1 MTGPDLKR
9 ARLAMGFTLYDM
21 ARALRLSGGR
31 EAAVKHL
38 RTMEAGARE
47 VSGPVSRV
55 VQALLDG
62 WRPPGWPDSEA

>member
-9 ARLAMGFTLYDM
+9 ARLALGFSLYDM

-31 EAAVKHL
+31 EASVKHL
-38 RTMEAGARE
+38 RAMEAGARD

-62 WRPPGWPDSEA
+62 WRPSGWPDLDA